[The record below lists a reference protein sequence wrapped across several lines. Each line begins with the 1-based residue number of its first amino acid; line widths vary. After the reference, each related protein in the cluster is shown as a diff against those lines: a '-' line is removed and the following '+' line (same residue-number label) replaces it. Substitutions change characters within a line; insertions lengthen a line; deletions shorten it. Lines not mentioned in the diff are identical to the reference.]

1 MGNRTKRRPGRP
13 KPESGRPSIFFI
25 IALLIGVILLIW
37 MFSKSVKPAQTP
49 PTTTTSTTTRT

>member
-25 IALLIGVILLIW
+25 VALVIGVVILILI
-37 MFSKSVKPAQTP
+37 FSRAAMNPAKP
-49 PTTTTSTTTRT
+49 PTTPTASSTRT